1 MNRALP
7 LAALLACALG
17 VAAAPARAQ
26 GSPRVGP
33 AAEESPAPAK
43 NGEAKSGEAKR
54 DAAKDERK
62 GVPPKGDAAK
72 NGETK
77 KADPQTAGQNAS
89 QQPKGERV
97 AGGTSDASD
106 PASTPDD
113 PPSTASVAAPVG
125 GANAPPAS
133 TSDAPQKSST
143 APPPVVTP
151 KGTLTSEPSALPNP
165 SSNASGTVA
174 APPPTAIYNVG
185 VGDVLDIRLLNQ
197 AYTRESTLFTVMAG
211 GLLEYPLAGEP
222 VPVGG
227 LSPQEIATRL
237 EVALK
242 RRAVFLNPRVSV
254 SIREYASHTV
264 MVSGLVEEPGV
275 KIIRR
280 EAIPLYVVIAEAQP
294 KPEAGR
300 AVVMSHKTGRTLV
313 IDLSD
318 AAAMGALVYPG
329 DVINLTTK
337 PQEFYYIG
345 GEVVA
350 PGQKDFHAGM
360 TLTQAV
366 LASGGTTQLAGTN
379 VRVSRQD
386 SNGLLVSRDYDL
398 KLIQDGK
405 VPDPRLEAGDRV
417 EVGRAGKKQK

>member
-26 GSPRVGP
+26 ANTRVGP
-33 AAEESPAPAK
+33 DAEESSAPAAK
-43 NGEAKSGEAKR
+43 NGEAKRA
-54 DAAKDERK
+54 AAKDERK
-62 GVPPKGDAAK
+62 GEPSKGEA
-72 NGETK
+72 K
-77 KADPQTAGQNAS
+77 KAEPRDTSPTNS
-89 QQPKGERV
+89 RQPKDERV
-97 AGGTSDASD
+97 GGGESDATNP
-106 PASTPDD
+106 PA
-113 PPSTASVAAPVG
+113 TASVAAPVG
-125 GANAPPAS
+125 PSTSTPSA
-133 TSDAPQKSST
+133 TSDAPQKSGAA
-143 APPPVVTP
+143 APPPVVTQ
-151 KGTLTSEPSALPNP
+151 KGTLTAEPTAALPNP

-174 APPPTAIYNVG
+174 APPPTAVYNVG

-227 LSPQEIATRL
+227 LTPQEIAARL

-254 SIREYASHTV
+254 SVRDYASHTV

-318 AAAMGALVYPG
+318 AAAMGALVFPG

-345 GEVVA
+345 GEVVV

-366 LASGGTTQLAGTN
+366 LASGGTTAAAGAK

-386 SNGLLVSRDYDL
+386 AGGLLVSHDYDL